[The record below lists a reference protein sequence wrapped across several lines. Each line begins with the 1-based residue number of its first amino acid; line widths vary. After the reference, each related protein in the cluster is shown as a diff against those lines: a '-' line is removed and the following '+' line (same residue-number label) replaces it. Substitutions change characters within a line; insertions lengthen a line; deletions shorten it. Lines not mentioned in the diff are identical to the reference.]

1 MSVLASPTAPAL
13 RIELLATGW
22 RPWALLLGLCVCLF
36 VPGIAAMPPLD
47 RDEARFMQA
56 TRQMVE
62 SGDLLQIRFQD
73 EARNKKPVGIYWL
86 QSASVALFSTS
97 TSTEAWPYRLPSL
110 LGATLSVLLT
120 FALGAQIVG
129 RPAALL
135 GAVLLASS
143 LLLVVEAH
151 LAKTDAVLLA
161 TIIAAQGALGILY
174 RGARD
179 GVAVHRGLAAVF
191 WLAQGVGI
199 LIKGPVTP
207 LISLLTISAL
217 CLGDRHWRWLGGLR
231 PLWGLPLTVAIAAP
245 WFVAIQAA
253 TGGAFANE
261 ALGHDL
267 IGKLVGAQ
275 ESHGVPPGTY
285 LLLAPLTLWPVSAL
299 LGLAWVTGWRERRDP
314 AARFLLAWVIP
325 TWLLFELVPTKL
337 PHYLLPVYPALTL
350 LAGAALAKRVAGAEM
365 VRRKWL
371 DGFIFAL
378 WAIVG
383 FALIVILIGLPIIWG
398 EGVAALSLLPAA
410 ATISFGVVMVRQL
423 RNGFSMSAVP
433 VIVALAILVFTPS
446 FAALL
451 PGLNALW
458 LSRSAAALVA
468 RHQPPAGSVIDTVG
482 YNEPSLVFLL
492 HGATHAVDAGQAAAD
507 VASRQA
513 TLALVAARYDAAF
526 RAALVARGMQPVRLD
541 ETSGIDYSR
550 SAVPM
555 TLGLYGAAAP

>member
-1 MSVLASPTAPAL
+1 MSVLAFPTAPAL

-22 RPWALLLGLCVCLF
+22 RPWALLLGLCACLF
-36 VPGIAAMPPLD
+36 VPGIATMPPLD

-86 QSASVALFSTS
+86 QSASVALFSTPA
-97 TSTEAWPYRLPSL
+97 STEAWPYRLPSL

-120 FALGAQIVG
+120 FAFGVQLVG

-161 TIIAAQGALGILY
+161 TVVAAQSTLGVLY
-174 RGARD
+174 CGARA
-179 GVAVHRGLAAVF
+179 GIVAHRGLAAIF
-191 WLAQGVGI
+191 WLAQGAGI

-207 LISLLTISAL
+207 LVSLLTILAL
-217 CLGDRHWRWLGGLR
+217 CVADQRWRWLGKLR
-231 PLWGLPLTVAIAAP
+231 PLWGLPLALAVAAP
-245 WFVAIQAA
+245 WFIAIQAA

-267 IGKLVGAQ
+267 VGKLVGAQ
-275 ESHGVPPGTY
+275 ESHGAPPGSY
-285 LLLAPLTLWPVSAL
+285 LLLAPVTLWPVSAL
-299 LGLAWVTGWRERRDP
+299 LGIAWVAGWRERLNP
-314 AARFLLAWVIP
+314 ATRFLLAWIIP
-325 TWLLFELVPTKL
+325 VWVVFELVPTKL

-350 LAGAALAKRVAGAEM
+350 LAGNALAAVVAGAEI

-371 DGFIFAL
+371 DGIFFAL
-378 WAIVG
+378 WTVVGLALVIV
-383 FALIVILIGLPIIWG
+383 LIGLPIVWG
-398 EGVAALSLLPAA
+398 EGVAALSLVPAA
-410 ATISFGVVMVRQL
+410 ATISFGLVMLRQL
-423 RNGFSMSAVP
+423 WSGFSLSAVP
-433 VIVALAILVFTPS
+433 VIAALAILVFAPS
-446 FAALL
+446 FGALL

-468 RHQPPAGSVIDTVG
+468 EHQPQAGAVIDTVG

-492 HGATHAVDAGQAAAD
+492 RGATRAVGAGQAAAD
-507 VASRQA
+507 LASRQGS
-513 TLALVAARYDAAF
+513 LALVAAGDDAAF
-526 RAALVARGMQPVRLD
+526 RAALGERGMQPVRLG
-541 ETSGIDYSR
+541 ETTGIAYSR
-550 SAVPM
+550 SATPI